1 MNKEACEDLISPL
14 PTLDNSSLFNFS
26 EKRPRGFPILSKK
39 HLARSSQRCNF
50 IGALMS
56 YERISDSKR
65 RGSSSSSEFAEDD
78 KEVPLPCKI
87 PLLKMAESNANFD
100 GPSLA
105 TTGSSKLSF

>member
-26 EKRPRGFPILSKK
+26 EKRPRGFSILSKK
-39 HLARSSQRCNF
+39 HLARWSQKGNF

-87 PLLKMAESNANFD
+87 PLLKMAESNVNFD